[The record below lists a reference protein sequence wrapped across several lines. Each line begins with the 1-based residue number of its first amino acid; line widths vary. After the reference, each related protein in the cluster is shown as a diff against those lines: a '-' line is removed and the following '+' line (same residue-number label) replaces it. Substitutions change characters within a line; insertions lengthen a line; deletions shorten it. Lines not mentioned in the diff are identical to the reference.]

1 MPPLV
6 MQALL
11 LRSHPYSESS
21 RILRFL
27 TPHHGVVA
35 AIGRGVRSRGSRG
48 GDSLELF
55 ARGSLT
61 LDHRPGRDLQGFRA
75 FDVED
80 PHRALPLSLVRFGGA
95 SFLGELALRHGTEE
109 GNPALFEGIDQAL
122 SLLEVKNDAAAA
134 ALVIASGWRIMA
146 LLGYSPELDQCV
158 VCGAP
163 IPEGEVVR
171 FDHGSGGVRGLECT
185 PTTGPPPGPL
195 VGPGTRNLL
204 ARMLKGDEP
213 EGLPRVQVHLRLLHD
228 FATWHMGQGRTME
241 SFPFFAG
248 RLAGLD
254 PAGDPGEGGAG

>member
-6 MQALL
+6 VQALL

-27 TPHHGVVA
+27 TPHHGVVS

-48 GDSLELF
+48 GASLEVF

-61 LDHRPGRDLQGFRA
+61 LDHRPGRDLQGFRS

-80 PHRALPLSLVRFGGA
+80 PHRSLPLSLVRFGGA

-109 GNPALFEGIDQAL
+109 GNPALFEGIDHAL
-122 SLLEVKNDAAAA
+122 SLLEVKDDAAAA
-134 ALVIASGWRIMA
+134 ALVVATGWRIMA
-146 LLGYSPELDQCV
+146 LLGYAPELDQCV
-158 VCGAP
+158 VCGES
-163 IPEGEVVR
+163 IPEGGTAR
-171 FDHGSGGVRGLECT
+171 FDHAAGGVRGPECT

-195 VGPGTRNLL
+195 VGPGTRALL
-204 ARMLKGDEP
+204 ARMLMGEEP
-213 EGLPRVQVHLRLLHD
+213 EALPRLRVHLRLLHH
-228 FATWHMGQGRTME
+228 FATWHMGQGRAME
-241 SFPFFAG
+241 SYAFLAQ

-254 PAGDPGEGGAG
+254 PTPDPGEGDGE